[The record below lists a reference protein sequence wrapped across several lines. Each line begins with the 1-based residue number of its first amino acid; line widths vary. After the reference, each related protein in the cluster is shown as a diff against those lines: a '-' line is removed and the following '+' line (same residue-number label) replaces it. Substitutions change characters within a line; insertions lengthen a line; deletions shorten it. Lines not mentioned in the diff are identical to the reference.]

1 MSGITSK
8 VEIPQSELDDAAA
21 QVLKMSRLG
30 NYEGIGS
37 KLWVVR

>member
-1 MSGITSK
+1 
-8 VEIPQSELDDAAA
+8 
-21 QVLKMSRLG
+21 MSRVG